1 MACGGGNQPDTE
13 LSSFFPLSNHPL
25 VRTCYIGHTETVIRN
40 QHISYLV
47 YRNRAAKMSKVR
59 SATESIIRAE
69 ELELL
74 EDEMIIE
81 DDAQKPNFPAISAL
95 DAMVS
100 RTIISH
106 I

>member
-1 MACGGGNQPDTE
+1 
-13 LSSFFPLSNHPL
+13 
-25 VRTCYIGHTETVIRN
+25 
-40 QHISYLV
+40 
-47 YRNRAAKMSKVR
+47 MSKVR

-100 RTIISH
+100 TSMISLM
-106 I
+106 